1 MIFVLAACGRLSGW
15 KVDAAELARRLNH
28 GFLRSGSVPLTSPR
42 HSHANAA
49 LPVEAAQSRR
59 EFPSVTGYDPV
70 GRYSANPRC
79 RCDDESDGCS
89 RTAAALSGWAAQ
101 AWPHEET
108 ERGHARESQPASASI
123 KARSFISGLVRKRTP
138 IQRPDSSTITAGL
151 CQDPTGAG
159 AAKMLPRRHPNLL
172 NDLVGG
178 KQELR
183 RDRQAERL
191 GGP

>member
-1 MIFVLAACGRLSGW
+1 M
-15 KVDAAELARRLNH
+15 RR
-28 GFLRSGSVPLTSPR
+28 R
-42 HSHANAA
+42 
-49 LPVEAAQSRR
+49 
-59 EFPSVTGYDPV
+59 
-70 GRYSANPRC
+70 
-79 RCDDESDGCS
+79 SDGCI
-89 RTAAALSGWAAQ
+89 RTAAALSDWAAQ